1 MGLDSVAKPEQ
12 PEVQVTGPFL
22 SIDKPGWWWVM
33 HTCNDI
39 YNLESVCKDVEMMM
53 QLETDVE
60 RCGPSDA
67 CLFPVIKDRIC
78 SSRR

>member
-1 MGLDSVAKPEQ
+1 
-12 PEVQVTGPFL
+12 
-22 SIDKPGWWWVM
+22 M

-39 YNLESVCKDVEMMM
+39 YKLESVAKDVEMKK